1 MRRVTRWLGLGLASV
16 VFASLSLAQQ
26 PVKPGPEHEALRK
39 MEGTWDAVVNLG
51 GMESKGTMTYKME
64 LGGLW
69 LTSHFEGGFG
79 DQKFEGRGLDSYDA
93 AKKKYVG
100 VWADSMSTSPMVSE
114 GQYDKEGKVLT
125 MTGEGPGMDGKPAKF
140 KMTTERNGKD
150 TMVFTM
156 YMADKDGKEQEAMS
170 ITYKRK

>member
-79 DQKFEGRGLDSYDA
+79 DQKFEGWGLDSYDA
-93 AKKKYVG
+93 AKKKYVV
-100 VWADSMSTSPMVSE
+100 VWADSISTWHLGSE
-114 GQYDKEGKVLT
+114 GQYNKNVNRLT
-125 MTGEGPGMDGKPAKF
+125 ITGLVPCVDRTPPDSPF
-140 KMTTERNGKD
+140 HTT
-150 TMVFTM
+150 
-156 YMADKDGKEQEAMS
+156 
-170 ITYKRK
+170 